1 MKFIEAYEQMK
12 MGKNI
17 WRYIQAAN
25 KKVRVFVRIYGESF
39 IYTQKVDG
47 LSNTF
52 VGDITPADLD
62 ATDWEVVNED

>member
-1 MKFIEAYEQMK
+1 MNFLEAYEEMK
-12 MGKNI
+12 KGKTI

-25 KKVRVFVRIYGESF
+25 KKVRVFIRIYGESF

-52 VGDITPADLD
+52 VGNIIPDDLD
-62 ATDWEVVNED
+62 ATNWEIVE